1 MKKLT
6 ILMIVFFVATSLQV
20 FAQQKKN
27 THKER
32 QERMETLTDAQKGKL
47 KSILSNYDF
56 HSLTAEDAKAIHEA
70 FREAGLRAGPAMADA
85 IRETGFNPDK
95 LRELA
100 PPPEM
105 EVHRKR
111 AGSRNAQLI
120 DHPAK
125 GKTGFAVSSSAVKA
139 DGSLMSDFTGDGRGV
154 SMPLEW
160 TKVPV
165 GTKYFALNLWHLPHP
180 SSDPSE
186 VKSYWVIYNIPADVR
201 QLPEDVKGLGIDG
214 YNDKDH
220 TGYDPMKS
228 KGPGVKT
235 YNLTIYALSAK
246 PTFST
251 QKVQRT
257 DLLEAIKGITLDECT
272 LKYTY
277 ERGKE

>member
-1 MKKLT
+1 MQKLT
-6 ILMIVFFVATSLQV
+6 ILMIVFFVATSLHV
-20 FAQQKKN
+20 SAQEN
-27 THKER
+27 TREER
-32 QERMETLTDAQKGKL
+32 QDRMETLTDAQKGKL
-47 KSILSNYDF
+47 KSILSNYDSQ
-56 HSLTAEDAKAIHEA
+56 SLTAEDAKAIHEA
-70 FREAGLRAGPAMADA
+70 FREAGLRACPAMADA
-85 IRETGFNPDK
+85 IRETGFNPEK

-100 PPPEM
+100 PPPDM
-105 EVHRKR
+105 KGDNKR
-111 AGSRNAQLI
+111 DDNRSTRLT
-120 DHPAK
+120 DHPAQ
-125 GKTGFAVSSSAVKA
+125 GKTGFALSSSAVKE

-160 TKVPV
+160 TKVPA

-186 VKSYWVIYNIPADVR
+186 VKSYWVIYNIPANVR

-251 QKVQRT
+251 KKVQRS
-257 DLLEAIKGITLDECT
+257 DLLKAIKGITLDECT
-272 LKYTY
+272 LEYTY